1 MTREREV
8 HVLRGWLMLPVTIA
22 VFAVACWLFWTTVR
36 GIVDTNAPPTLTDWY
51 WILAGL
57 VLAGAGVFI
66 CFGYFTLQP
75 NESRVLI
82 LLRPIAAPFGPVVG
96 TGPIR

>member
-22 VFAVACWLFWTTVR
+22 IFGVACWLLWTTVR
-36 GIVDTNAPPTLTDWY
+36 GIAATNAPPALRDWY

-57 VLAGAGVFI
+57 VTCRSGGF
-66 CFGYFTLQP
+66 
-75 NESRVLI
+75 R
-82 LLRPIAAPFGPVVG
+82 LLWIFHVAAE
-96 TGPIR
+96 